1 MVSWT
6 AQIHYDT
13 TIWYQYRRSHISIFK
28 NNTLPTELDQFQSS
42 ELQDRDDYKDT
53 EHILNMLRHQKE
65 LKSEM
70 KDYQQE
76 HHKATYMDDAWNN
89 NSPGLGL
96 GLW

>member
-1 MVSWT
+1 MPVSVV
-6 AQIHYDT
+6 
-13 TIWYQYRRSHISIFK
+13 SHFYPQNIY
-28 NNTLPTELDQFQSS
+28 TLPTELDQFQSS
-42 ELQDRDDYKDT
+42 ELQDRNDYKDT

>member
-1 MVSWT
+1 MVSWN
-6 AQIHYDT
+6 AQIHHASYYAGIGGLT
-13 TIWYQYRRSHISIFK
+13 FLSSKIY
-28 NNTLPTELDQFQSS
+28 TLPTELDQFQSS

>member
-1 MVSWT
+1 MNG
-6 AQIHYDT
+6 
-13 TIWYQYRRSHISIFK
+13 ISYAHGGIIFYYPK
-28 NNTLPTELDQFQSS
+28 LQELAEFQSS

-53 EHILNMLRHQKE
+53 ERILNMLRHQKE

-70 KDYQQE
+70 KEYQAE

-89 NSPGLGL
+89 NSVGLGL